1 MNINELRQEKAKL
14 ISDARALLK
23 KAEGEKRELNSDE
36 ESQWKKMLDD
46 ADEIQKKIDREERQ
60 REMDQQIS
68 KAADVEPVKPVPVGQ
83 QTDEQR
89 QAVKDKED
97 KETRSNVGRFF
108 SHGETRALEAGGDVA
123 GGFLVLPQVIIPE
136 IIRAV
141 DDVNFMRGLARVHD
155 STDAESIGVPSLTK
169 PSDAEWTSELLTGS
183 ADTTMSFGKREMR
196 PHPLAKRILVSTKLI
211 RSSRIDPVAL
221 VATEFGTVFGN
232 TEEKA
237 FLTGALNNQPL
248 GVFTASA
255 LGISTSRDVSTDNT
269 TTEIKA
275 DNLIRIKYTLKSQY
289 WGRAQWI
296 FHRDA
301 VSQIARLKDGEG
313 RYLLNVDT
321 NRLLGFPMNV
331 SENAPNTFTTGL
343 YVGILGDFN
352 LYWIIDSLNFTI
364 QRLDELYAATN
375 QTGFIGRR
383 ETDGA
388 PVLEEAFVRVKLA

>member
-1 MNINELRQEKAKL
+1 MGA
-14 ISDARALLK
+14 
-23 KAEGEKRELNSDE
+23 
-36 ESQWKKMLDD
+36 
-46 ADEIQKKIDREERQ
+46 
-60 REMDQQIS
+60 
-68 KAADVEPVKPVPVGQ
+68 PV
-83 QTDEQR
+83 
-89 QAVKDKED
+89 
-97 KETRSNVGRFF
+97 
-108 SHGETRALEAGGDVA
+108 
-123 GGFLVLPQVIIPE
+123 
-136 IIRAV
+136 
-141 DDVNFMRGLARVHD
+141 
-155 STDAESIGVPSLTK
+155 LTK
-169 PSDAEWTSELLTGS
+169 PSDSDWTAELLTGT
-183 ADTTMSFGKREMR
+183 ADTTMAFTKRELR
-196 PHPLAKRILVSTKLI
+196 PHPLAKRILVSNKLI
-211 RSSRIDPVAL
+211 RQANVDPVRM
-221 VATEFGTVFGN
+221 VSDEFGIVFGN

-237 FLTGALNNQPL
+237 FLAGTLNDQPL

-255 LGISTSRDVSTDNT
+255 NGISTGQDVSTDNT
-269 TTEIKA
+269 TTEIQA
-275 DNLIRIKYTLKSQY
+275 DNLIRVKYTLKSQY

-352 LYWIIDSLNFTI
+352 FYWIVDAMNFQL

-388 PVLEEAFVRVKLA
+388 PVLEEAFVRVTLA